1 MLFGVDINLTY
12 GTIVGPMELDAL
24 RLFAD
29 VARLRSVSHAAETHG
44 ITQSAAS
51 QRLSHL
57 EKQLGVV
64 LLDRSKRPLGLTD
77 AGRVYLEGA
86 TDVLDRLDRLHA
98 RITSISESPEG
109 RLRVAA
115 IYSAGIELLNRVRA
129 DFEANRPKANVII
142 DYCQP
147 EEVYR
152 QVIEGACDFGIISY
166 PQRWAKAEHI
176 PLRDEPM
183 AVISRPDHPVAQRPA
198 VEAAQL
204 GAWDMATFDEHL
216 PVGRSIR
223 RYLREHN
230 ALPSIP
236 YAFDNIDTIKN
247 AVMVTDRFSILP
259 VRTVLREIEAGSLV
273 ATSLD
278 PPLSRPIGILHR
290 KAARP
295 HRHAN
300 GHREPPFRPLVQAF
314 IDFLLEHAGPQV
326 DVVGAYLSSHP
337 ASRLAATPTPGA
349 NS

>member
-1 MLFGVDINLTY
+1 
-12 GTIVGPMELDAL
+12 MELDAL
-24 RLFAD
+24 RLFAE
-29 VARLRSVSHAAETHG
+29 VARLRSFSQAAEVHG

-51 QRLSHL
+51 QRVSHL

-64 LLDRSKRPLGLTD
+64 LIDRSKRPLVLTD

-86 TDVLDRLDRLHA
+86 ADVLDRLDRLHG
-98 RITSISESPEG
+98 RIAAIGEAPEG

-115 IYSAGIELLNRVRA
+115 IYSAGIELLNRVRS
-129 DFEANRPKANVII
+129 DFEADRPNANVII

-152 QVIEGACDFGIISY
+152 QVLEGACDFGIISY
-166 PQRWAKAEHI
+166 PKRWAKVELI

-183 AVISRPDHPVAQRPA
+183 AVVSRPGHPVAQH
-198 VEAAQL
+198 ESIDAAQL
-204 GAWDMATFDEHL
+204 GQWDMVTFDEWL

-223 RYLREHN
+223 RYLREN
-230 ALPSIP
+230 NVTPSIP

-247 AVMVTDRFSILP
+247 AVAVTDRFSILP

-273 ATSLD
+273 ATQLE
-278 PPLSRPIGILHR
+278 PALTRPIGILHR
-290 KAARP
+290 RAARP

-300 GHREPPFRPLVQAF
+300 NGQREPLFRPLVQAF

-326 DVVGAYLSSHP
+326 DVVGAYLARDRH
-337 ASRLAATPTPGA
+337 RLATTTTPPAGG